1 MRTSGQCRPN
11 CSVFEDLNPIE
22 QMAYNLLMKTT
33 KSLYKNNWKYVIDK
47 NKRYPNTNFVN
58 LDKIDGD

>member
-1 MRTSGQCRPN
+1 
-11 CSVFEDLNPIE
+11 
-22 QMAYNLLMKTT
+22 MAYNLLMKTT